1 MTKPATENPLV
12 NVRLVYSKDT
22 WLNQQPTS
30 HWPGQCSPI
39 MAETTS
45 AIKVRN
51 ESDLVTVR
59 NPEGNWTTY
68 NGYVMVTNS
77 TIDLSDKIRINST
90 DYSPKH
96 IEPQYWLDGT
106 ETHRIVYF

>member
-45 AIKVRN
+45 AIKVRQ
-51 ESDLVTVR
+51 ETETAEVKGLKGHKVTVYGQVI
-59 NPEGNWTTY
+59 E
-68 NGYVMVTNS
+68 VV
-77 TIDLSDKIRINST
+77 DK
-90 DYSPKH
+90 
-96 IEPQYWLDGT
+96 PQPARKKIKGISSRQWDN
-106 ETHRIVYF
+106 R

>member
-45 AIKVRN
+45 AIKVRQ
-51 ESDLVTVR
+51 ETETAEVKGL
-59 NPEGNWTTY
+59 PGKFTTY
-68 NGYVMVTNS
+68 NGYVMVQNT
-77 TIDLSDKIRINST
+77 TIDYSHKIRINST
-90 DYSPKH
+90 DYTPKR

-106 ETHRIVYF
+106 EMYRIVYF